1 MKFKISLMIL
11 GLASLFVTTSCSNS
25 ESYADQLRD
34 ERKAANAYLAQY
46 RVVNEIPAD
55 TIFEVGENAPYYK
68 LDPDGNVYMQVLV
81 ADSKENRPKTD
92 QRVYFRYMSLDLK
105 SWYAGNNP
113 SLGGNAEDML
123 ADPTFFLYNNYTLSS
138 SSQYGYGIQL
148 PLKFVGVNSKVNV
161 IIKSQYGFTNYISY
175 VIPYRFTVSYYPS
188 KI

>member
-92 QRVYFRYMSLDLK
+92 
-105 SWYAGNNP
+105 
-113 SLGGNAEDML
+113 
-123 ADPTFFLYNNYTLSS
+123 
-138 SSQYGYGIQL
+138 
-148 PLKFVGVNSKVNV
+148 
-161 IIKSQYGFTNYISY
+161 
-175 VIPYRFTVSYYPS
+175 
-188 KI
+188 

>member
-1 MKFKISLMIL
+1 
-11 GLASLFVTTSCSNS
+11 
-25 ESYADQLRD
+25 
-34 ERKAANAYLAQY
+34 
-46 RVVNEIPAD
+46 
-55 TIFEVGENAPYYK
+55 
-68 LDPDGNVYMQVLV
+68 
-81 ADSKENRPKTD
+81 
-92 QRVYFRYMSLDLK
+92 MSLDLK